1 MRGSGITSGCS
12 RHCSAALQL
21 FSHQLGH
28 ELRLTANGELLA
40 TQVCRNNE
48 QILTTS
54 EQWKI
59 AMLDKGWQ

>member
-40 TQVCRNNE
+40 TQVCPNNE